1 MAAAPLVFSDITLS
15 APEADSILEAIS
27 DAYFLLDTQGLIR
40 RTNSSASILLGR
52 DELEGLPLSF
62 FFVESLD
69 LKKAGVGDRLSFVFR
84 DDETQ
89 RATLHLVSIT
99 SEGYWHTLLSVENQ
113 QQRFREQLL
122 RQRSL
127 MQMTLCSIA
136 DAVISVDASGKVT
149 TVNPM
154 ARELLKL
161 DDQRV
166 VGTSIDQLFVI
177 ADPKTHQ
184 PLASPIDDVLE
195 RGKGN
200 VPAAQ
205 ALLYASQ
212 RKPILINVQA
222 VALRNSVNHIDGCLL
237 IFRDT
242 SQAGRESHRL
252 NWQARHD
259 ALTAL
264 PNRQSFES
272 EISQA
277 VAAAKSKQ
285 ATFGLLYIDVYQFKV
300 INDSC
305 GHVGGDELLRQLS
318 DLMSS
323 KLRNQDLLARLGSD
337 EFAVL
342 LRNCTLAGAQRLA
355 DILLS
360 SVQEFQFFWNLR
372 EVKIGISIGVSVI
385 DQDAESEGQV
395 LATANAAC
403 CAAKE
408 LGRNR
413 MHLYNKDRE
422 VEQRRNEIN
431 WVVKISEALSQ
442 NRLCLYEQEI
452 VALSDSEGSEE
463 VLPHSEIL
471 IRLQDESGALISPV
485 EFIPAAERF
494 GLMDDVDRWV
504 IEQVV
509 EHLHQRQLRGLPDK
523 IYSVNLSGFTLGDP
537 SLAGFVE
544 KAIDRT
550 GIDASLLHFEVTETA
565 AIRHLDS
572 AVQFMRLLNARG
584 SRFYLD
590 DFGSGLSSFSYLKE
604 LPVDYLKI
612 DGSFVRTMLEEPT
625 SLAMVSTINHLAHSM
640 GLKTVAEY
648 VETDDLKLKLAE
660 LGVDFVQGFGISKP
674 HPLTLG

>member
-1 MAAAPLVFSDITLS
+1 MASAPLVSSDFSLS
-15 APEADSILEAIS
+15 AHEADSIFEAVS
-27 DAYFLLDTQGLIR
+27 DAYFLLDPQGLIR
-40 RTNSSASILLGR
+40 RANPSASMLLNC
-52 DELEGLPLSF
+52 DELEGLSLSLF
-62 FFVESLD
+62 LAESLD
-69 LKKAGVGDRLSFVFR
+69 LKVAAVGDRLSLFLR
-84 DDETQ
+84 DNDTE
-89 RATLHLVSIT
+89 RAKLHLVSI
-99 SEGYWHTLLSVENQ
+99 SCEGYWHALLSVENQ

-136 DAVISVDASGKVT
+136 DAVISVDASGQVT

-154 ARELLKL
+154 ARELLQL

-166 VGTSIDQLFVI
+166 VGTAIEQLFVI
-177 ADPKTHQ
+177 ADPNTHQ
-184 PLASPIDDVLE
+184 PLESLVGDVLE

-200 VPAAQ
+200 VPATQ
-205 ALLYASQ
+205 ALLYAAQ
-212 RKPILINVQA
+212 RKPVLINIQA

-264 PNRQSFES
+264 PNRQTFES

-277 VAAAKSKQ
+277 VVAAKAKQ
-285 ATFGLLYIDVYQFKV
+285 GTFGLLYIDIYQFKV

-318 DLMSS
+318 DLMSN

-360 SVQEFQFFWNLR
+360 AVQEFQFFWNQR
-372 EVKIGISIGVSVI
+372 EVKVGISIGVLVI

-431 WVVKISEALSQ
+431 WVVKINEALSQ

-452 VALSDSEGSEE
+452 VALTDGDNHEDI
-463 VLPHSEIL
+463 LPHSEIL
-471 IRLQDESGALISPV
+471 IRLQDETGALIGPV

-504 IEQVV
+504 IEQVI

-537 SLAGFVE
+537 SLAEFVE
-544 KAIDRT
+544 SAIDRA

-584 SRFYLD
+584 SCFYLD

-648 VETDDLKLKLAE
+648 VETDALKVKLAE
-660 LGVDFVQGFGISKP
+660 MGVDFVQGFGISKP
-674 HPLTLG
+674 HPLILG

>member
-1 MAAAPLVFSDITLS
+1 MAAEPLVSDEIATSLF
-15 APEADSILEAIS
+15 DVDTFVEAIS
-27 DAYFLLDTQGLIR
+27 DAYFLLSSDGLIR
-40 RTNSSASILLGR
+40 RTNFLSATVLGSQ
-52 DELEGLPLSF
+52 ELEGVDFGLF
-62 FFVESLD
+62 FRESLD
-69 LKKAGVGDRLSFVFR
+69 WAGVNRGD
-84 DDETQ
+84 Q
-89 RATLHLVSIT
+89 KTLHFLGDVSQSAQIKFVSQT
-99 SEGYWHTLLSVENQ
+99 ASGDWHCLLTTDYQ

-122 RQRSL
+122 RQSSL
-127 MQMTLCSIA
+127 IQMTLCSIS
-136 DAVISVDASGKVT
+136 DAVISVDAEGKVA

-154 ARELLKL
+154 ARELLRL
-161 DDQRV
+161 GDQRG
-166 VGTSIDQLFVI
+166 VGLPVDQLLVI
-177 ADPKTHQ
+177 ADPKNHQ
-184 PLASPIDDVLE
+184 PLTSCVKDILDRQKA
-195 RGKGN
+195 N
-200 VPAAQ
+200 MPATE
-205 ALLYASQ
+205 ALLYVEEH
-212 RKPILINVQA
+212 KPILINVQA
-222 VALRNSVNHIDGCLL
+222 VALRNSSNHTEGCL
-237 IFRDT
+237 IVFRDT
-242 SQAGRESHRL
+242 SQAGRENHRL
-252 NWQARHD
+252 NWQAKHD

-264 PNRQSFES
+264 PNRQAFEL

-277 VAAAKSKQ
+277 VEAAQQKQ
-285 ATFGLLYIDVYQFKV
+285 TTFGLLYIDIYQFKV

-318 DLMSS
+318 DLMSN

-337 EFAVL
+337 EFGVL
-342 LRNCTLAGAQRLA
+342 LRNCTLAGAQRIA

-360 SVQEFQFFWNLR
+360 EVQQFQFQWDR
-372 EVKIGISIGVSVI
+372 RDIKVGVSIGVLVI

-413 MHLYNKDRE
+413 IHLYNKDRE

-431 WVVKISEALSQ
+431 WVVKINDALSK

-452 VALSDSEGSEE
+452 AALNPELCGG
-463 VLPHSEIL
+463 LAHSEIL
-471 IRLQDESGALISPV
+471 IRLKGESGELVSPV

-494 GLMDDVDRWV
+494 GLMDDIDRWV

-509 EHLHQRQLRGLPDK
+509 EHLRQRRLRHLPDK

-537 SLAGFVE
+537 SLAEYVLNV
-544 KAIDRT
+544 IDEA

-572 AVQFMRLLNARG
+572 AVEFMRLLKDRG
-584 SRFYLD
+584 SCFYLD

-612 DGSFVRTMLEEPT
+612 DGSFVKTMLTESV

-640 GLKTVAEY
+640 SLKTVAEY
-648 VETDDLKLKLAE
+648 VETDALKQKLADI
-660 LGVDFVQGFGISKP
+660 GVDFVQGFGISRP
-674 HPLTLG
+674 HPLILD